1 MNLHLNG
8 DQVHFRNQ
16 NNKSN
21 PNRVLVLLGLLIAGA
36 FVLQGMNQGKIVSP
50 FAPTPIP
57 TRSGESFRMEAEA
70 HFYSGDMNKAVA
82 VYQSA
87 IAIDPGNAELYAELA
102 RIQIYSSNLLT
113 TDAEKRARLQEA
125 IETIDKGVE
134 LDDQSSSVHAVRAF
148 AYDWYS
154 NPVISLDESAEYLA
168 KAHNESQ
175 VALQLDNTNTLALA
189 YYAEILADEQN
200 LNGAELNIKEAISQ
214 NDQIMDVHR
223 IHALIL
229 ESQGLYQDA
238 IEAYEKAVKITPN
251 LTFLYIQIGV
261 NYRQLRDYETA
272 LEYFAK
278 AANINEQLGIQD
290 PIPYLAIGKTYSQMG
305 EFYVAS
311 LNMKKALNFD
321 PTNPDVFASVGITY
335 FKSRNYES
343 AIPAL
348 KCAVRGCD
356 AIESC
361 EVRQCDAE
369 TDFMSDVSG
378 VPLSDTSSVYYYTY
392 GSVLAAMHRD
402 SNNYCEEAMQIL
414 KEVDDVY
421 YNDEI
426 IHPIVAES
434 QEICLYYGY
443 PIPN

>member
-1 MNLHLNG
+1 MNLHLSG
-8 DQVHFRNQ
+8 DNVHFRNM
-16 NNKSN
+16 NKKSN
-21 PNRVLVLLGLLIAGA
+21 PNHVLVLLALLIAGA
-36 FVLQGMNQGKIVSP
+36 FVLQAIDKEEIISP
-50 FAPTPIP
+50 FEPTPIP
-57 TRSGESFRMEAEA
+57 TRSAESFRMEADA
-70 HFYSGDMNKAVA
+70 HFYSGNINQAIQT
-82 VYQSA
+82 YQSA
-87 IAIDPGNAELYAELA
+87 IAIAPQNADLYAELA
-102 RIQIYSSNLLT
+102 RIQVYSSNLLT
-113 TDAEKRARLQEA
+113 TDAEKRERLQEA
-125 IETIDKGVE
+125 IATIEKGVE
-134 LDDQSSSVHAVRAF
+134 VDSENSSVRAIRAF

-168 KAHNESQ
+168 KAHSESQ
-175 VALQLDNTNTLALA
+175 VALELDNTNTLALA

-200 LNGAELNIKEAISQ
+200 LNGAELNIKEALSQ

-229 ESQGLYQDA
+229 ESQGYYRDA
-238 IEAYEKAVKITPN
+238 IDAYERAAQITPN

-278 AANINEQLGIQD
+278 AANINEQLMIQD
-290 PIPYLAIGKTYSQMG
+290 PIPYLAIGNTYSQMG
-305 EFYVAS
+305 DFFIAS
-311 LNMKKALNFD
+311 LNMKKALNYN

-348 KCAVRGCD
+348 KCAVYGCT
-356 AIESC
+356 AEESC
-361 EVRQCDAE
+361 EVRQCDPEVDYMAP
-369 TDFMSDVSG
+369 VVG
-378 VPLSDTSSVYYYTY
+378 VPLSDSTTVYYYTY
-392 GSVLAAMHRD
+392 GSVLAAMHRE
-402 SNNYCEEAMQIL
+402 SNGYCEEAMKVL

-421 YNDEI
+421 HDNEI

-443 PIPN
+443 TIPN